1 MLWFYQLSTDPANGF
16 GENLVNQDVTAGPA
30 QVTKNWEINFSK
42 GKFKRF
48 EFDIVSS

>member
-1 MLWFYQLSTDPANGF
+1 MLWFYQLSRDSAK
-16 GENLVNQDVTAGPA
+16 NLVNQDVTAGPA

-48 EFDIVSS
+48 DIVSS